1 MIKPTLHTIQLIGK
15 LFSPNNDCVILTYQA
30 ENNDIIFHDG
40 QFAQLQ
46 LPIWDAILKR
56 SYSIFSSYAHFK
68 ATNQIQFMIKRVENG
83 TWSNRLLDKHEIWDA
98 LQLLC
103 PLGHLYI
110 NQEYSEYLFIGTGS
124 GLAPLHS
131 MYMWLGDNDKK
142 QICYGER
149 TSDDL
154 IPQIIDNLGRENIIL
169 SREKHPDFST
179 GHVQNKLHELVW
191 RINNLNE
198 VGVFLCGKPA
208 MVDDVK
214 NQLIALGIPAGNI
227 KDEKY

>member
-1 MIKPTLHTIQLIGK
+1 MIKPNSYTIQLISK
-15 LFSPNNDCVILTYQA
+15 SYSPNKNCAILTYQA
-30 ENNDIIFHDG
+30 ENNNIAFHDG
-40 QFAQLQ
+40 QFVQLQ
-46 LPIWDAILKR
+46 LPIGETILKR

-83 TWSNRLLDKHEIWDA
+83 TWSNRLLDEHEIWDG

-124 GLAPLHS
+124 WLAPLHS
-131 MYMWLGDNDKK
+131 MYIWLGENVKK

-149 TSDDL
+149 MSDDL
-154 IPQIIDNLGRENIIL
+154 IPQIINNLGKENIIL
-169 SREKHPDFST
+169 SREEHPDFST
-179 GHVQNKLHELVW
+179 GHVQNRLHELVW
-191 RINNLNE
+191 RIDNLNE

-214 NQLIALGIPAGNI
+214 NQLIAQGIPAGNI

>member
-1 MIKPTLHTIQLIGK
+1 MLKPTAHTIQLISK
-15 LFSPNNDCVILTYQA
+15 SYSPNKDCCILTYQA

-46 LPIWDAILKR
+46 LPIGDTTFKR
-56 SYSIFSSYAHFK
+56 SYSIFSSFTHFQ

-83 TWSNRLLDKHEIWDA
+83 TWSNRLLDEHEIGDG

-110 NQEYSEYLFIGTGS
+110 KEEYSEYLFIGTGS

-131 MYMWLGDNDKK
+131 MYTWLSDTAKK

-154 IPQIIDNLGRENIIL
+154 IPQIIDNLGKENIIL
-169 SREKHPDFST
+169 SREEHPDFST
-179 GHVQNKLHELVW
+179 GHVQNRLHELVS
-191 RINNLNE
+191 RIHNLNE

-214 NQLIALGIPAGNI
+214 NQLIALGTPASHI